1 MCWDTGQPRAGLGLR
16 WAAARPLTVVERA
29 PTCDC
34 SHPGVSADGS
44 RPVRTQSARPAPLY
58 VQLTWCRCRGPALG
72 RGALCT
78 GQRETRVQVTG
89 EASAGRSPR
98 PTWPFYAAPGGR
110 GPAVLW
116 LSLLVCLTG
125 SSPCLLSRWV
135 ARRVSESSRVV
146 EALRQVGEGG
156 QMLQCTGGVSP
167 VALGATPEQTWVLRS
182 PSFGQGSLSVIH
194 KGLFSCTWGDSALL
208 TMANTSSCTH
218 AGSGP
223 SVCPACMFSFH
234 GDPVRRALITYAH
247 ELSFNRR
254 GS

>member
-1 MCWDTGQPRAGLGLR
+1 MQVSRACLGNGSLLHGAAGDQGADHRGGLCRPESQAHLAFLR
-16 WAAARPLTVVERA
+16 NT
-29 PTCDC
+29 
-34 SHPGVSADGS
+34 
-44 RPVRTQSARPAPLY
+44 
-58 VQLTWCRCRGPALG
+58 RGP
-72 RGALCT
+72 
-78 GQRETRVQVTG
+78 
-89 EASAGRSPR
+89 
-98 PTWPFYAAPGGR
+98 WPGCSLAQF
-110 GPAVLW
+110 AVR
-116 LSLLVCLTG
+116 LTG

-146 EALRQVGEGG
+146 EALRQVGDGG
-156 QMLQCTGGVSP
+156 QMLQCMGGVSP

-194 KGLFSCTWGDSALL
+194 KGLFSCTWGDSVLL
-208 TMANTSSCTH
+208 TVANTSSCTC